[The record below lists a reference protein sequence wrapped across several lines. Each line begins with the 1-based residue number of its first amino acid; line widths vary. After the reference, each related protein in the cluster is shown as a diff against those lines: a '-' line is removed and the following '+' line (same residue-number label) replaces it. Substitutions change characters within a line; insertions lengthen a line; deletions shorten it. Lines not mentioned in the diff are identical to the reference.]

1 MIILDINGVSE
12 GMKSA
17 PDARVWAWLAAQD
30 ASAVAVTA
38 VTMAKL
44 LYGIALLPPGQ
55 RRSTL
60 ATNLRLFVGE
70 VLGGRIIVFDAPA
83 AERFATIITDCRA
96 RGRPL
101 SQFDGMVTA
110 IAATASAPIAT
121 RNVSDFEDCGIDVVN
136 PWAG

>member
-1 MIILDINGVSE
+1 MIILDTNVVSE
-12 GMKSA
+12 GMKTT
-17 PDARVWAWLAAQD
+17 PDPRVWAWLAAQD

-38 VTMAKL
+38 VTMAEL
-44 LYGIALLPPGQ
+44 LYGIALLPPG
-55 RRSTL
+55 RRRFTL

-83 AERFATIITDCRA
+83 AERFAAIVTDRRA

-101 SQFDGMVTA
+101 SQFDGMVAA
-110 IAATASAPIAT
+110 IAATANATIAT